1 MGEIKW
7 IKLAISMFDDE
18 KIKLIDAMPEHD
30 TIFYIWIRLLIQ
42 AGKTNAGGYI
52 FLTENIP
59 YTDEMLSTIFNRPLN
74 SIRLALKTFEEFGM
88 IQKNGKGFLKVTNW
102 EKHQN
107 VEGMEKVRE
116 QTRERVARYRG
127 KRKMLEENNE
137 SNVTSRYSNGTEEER
152 RKKRED
158 IDIEEDIDIDIDKDI
173 KKEDIS
179 ISWEKIKTVWN
190 SLPNPVKPV
199 RAITD
204 RRKEKI
210 RARMNSLDLTQRD
223 IIAAINNIKKS
234 SFLQGK
240 NSRGWTIDIDW
251 LFRDDTRF
259 LKVLEGKYMDEKPQE
274 ESRGNQNFDFTDFP
288 TTDRR

>member
-74 SIRLALKTFEEFGM
+74 SVRLALKTFEEFGM

-116 QTRERVARYRG
+116 QTRERVARYRE

-152 RKKRED
+152 RKKKEDIDKEED
-158 IDIEEDIDIDIDKDI
+158 IDIEIDKDI

-210 RARMNSLDLTQRD
+210 KARMNSLNLTQDD
-223 IIAAINNIKKS
+223 ILTAINNIKES